1 MRIAFQGAWRPSAL
15 AICLLAAWSCAG
27 TGDGNLTN
35 EVPVREAVKTTPG
48 EKPYL
53 YGMAAVDALYNG
65 YGEGAPQGRGPS
77 QGRIGA
83 EGNAYLNKQF
93 PRLDYIRKATII
105 PAAARKETATTST
118 GNEPFRVKFEVSTGE
133 FVVEV
138 NPEWAPNGARRFRE
152 LVEAGYYDDCRF
164 FRVVEGFMAQVGMN
178 GDPAVNAQWDSK
190 TIPDDPVLRW
200 SNTRGRVTFATSGA
214 NSRTTQFFIS
224 FGDNSRLDAQGF
236 SPIGEVIETEPEATA
251 PLSAPP
257 EAGGE
262 PAPQ

>member
-1 MRIAFQGAWRPSAL
+1 M
-15 AICLLAAWSCAG
+15 CLLAACGCAG
-27 TGDGNLTN
+27 TGDGNLTHD
-35 EVPVREAVKTTPG
+35 VPVREAEQADAA
-48 EKPYL
+48 EKPHL

-93 PRLDYIRKATII
+93 PRLDYIKKATIV
-105 PAAARKETATTST
+105 PADAGAETAATST
-118 GNEPFRVKFEVSTGE
+118 ENEPFRVKFEVSTGE

-178 GDPAVNAQWDSK
+178 GDPAVNAQWDDK
-190 TIPDDPVLRW
+190 RIPDDPPLR
-200 SNTRGRVTFATSGA
+200 SNTRGRVTFATSGP
-214 NSRTTQFFIS
+214 NSRTTQFFIN
-224 FGDNSRLDAQGF
+224 FGDNSQLDGQGF
-236 SPIGEVIETEPEATA
+236 SPIGEVIETGPESGSVGAA
-251 PLSAPP
+251 PTGTDIDSNNP
-257 EAGGE
+257 
-262 PAPQ
+262 

>member
-1 MRIAFQGAWRPSAL
+1 MGIAFRGDWRKSAL
-15 AICLLAAWSCAG
+15 AACLLAACGCAG
-27 TGDGNLTN
+27 SGDNNLTH
-35 EVPVREAVKTTPG
+35 EPPVREAEQGESG

-77 QGRIGA
+77 QERIGQ

-93 PRLDYIRKATII
+93 PRLDYIKKATIL
-105 PAAARKETATTST
+105 PSPTGSEATDGST

-164 FRVVEGFMAQVGMN
+164 FRVIEGFMAQVGIN
-178 GDPAVNAQWDSK
+178 GDPAVNAEWDNK
-190 TIPDDPVLRW
+190 TIPDDPVLR
-200 SNTRGRVTFATSGA
+200 SNTRGRVTFATSGP
-214 NSRTTQFFIS
+214 NSRTTQFFINFS
-224 FGDNSRLDAQGF
+224 DNAGLDSQGF
-236 SPIGEVIETEPEATA
+236 SPIGEVIETGPESTAAEAAAAETPGEAAT
-251 PLSAPP
+251 P
-257 EAGGE
+257 
-262 PAPQ
+262 

>member
-1 MRIAFQGAWRPSAL
+1 MSISVREGRSAWAL
-15 AICLLAAWSCAG
+15 PMCLLAAWGCAG
-27 TGDGNLTN
+27 TGDGNLTHD
-35 EVPVREAVKTTPG
+35 VPVREAGQTDTG
-48 EKPYL
+48 EKPHL

-93 PRLDYIRKATII
+93 PRLDYIKQATII
-105 PAAARKETATTST
+105 PADAGGETAATST
-118 GNEPFRVKFEVSTGE
+118 ENEPFRVKFEVSTGE

-178 GDPAVNAQWDSK
+178 GDPAVNSQWDSQ
-190 TIPDDPVLRW
+190 TIPDDPPLR
-200 SNTRGRVTFATSGA
+200 SNTRGRVTFATSGP
-214 NSRTTQFFIS
+214 NSRTTQFFIN
-224 FGDNSRLDAQGF
+224 FGDNSQLDGQGF
-236 SPIGEVIETEPEATA
+236 SPIGEVIESGPESRPASAAPTETDIDSNNP
-251 PLSAPP
+251 
-257 EAGGE
+257 
-262 PAPQ
+262 